1 MAMIITTNVASL
13 NSQRYLNQTQNSLQ
27 TAMQQL
33 SSGMRINSAA
43 DDPSG
48 LAISDGMT
56 SQINGMTVAARNAN
70 DGISMVQ
77 TADGAM
83 ASLTSTLQTMRDL
96 AVQASNFGSVGSAN
110 REQLST
116 EFKQLSNEL
125 GRIIGNTQFNGKS
138 VLNGS
143 LSHANFQIGAD
154 VATNNQ
160 ISINVANMLKTSGI
174 SALAVQGAGGAAG
187 TISIGSAATSVNT
200 RSTISMI
207 DVAIKSLDTARATLG
222 ALQNRFTDTISNLQT
237 SITNQS
243 AARSRIEDTD
253 FASTTSTLSKEQILS
268 QAGTAMLAQANQS
281 NQSVLTLLK

>member
-1 MAMIITTNVASL
+1 MIITTNIASL
-13 NSQRYLNQTQNSLQ
+13 NSQRYLSQTQNSLQ

-83 ASLTSTLQTMRDL
+83 ASLTDTLQTMRDL
-96 AVQASNFGSVGSAN
+96 AVQASNYGSVSSSN

-125 GRIIGNTQFNGKS
+125 GRVIGNTQFNGKA

-143 LSHANFQIGAD
+143 LSHANFQVGAD

-174 SALAVQGAGGAAG
+174 SALAVQGAGGAAA
-187 TISIGSAATSVNT
+187 TLSIGSGATSLNT

-243 AARSRIEDTD
+243 AARSRIQDTD
-253 FASTTSTLSKEQILS
+253 FAATTSTLSKEQILS

>member
-1 MAMIITTNVASL
+1 MAMIITTNIASL
-13 NSQRYLNQTQNSLQ
+13 NSQRYLDQTQNALQ

-33 SSGMRINSAA
+33 SSGLRVNSAA

-56 SQINGMTVAARNAN
+56 SQINGMTVAVQNAN

-96 AVQASNFGSVGSAN
+96 AVQASNFGTVGSAN

-116 EFKQLSNEL
+116 EFKQLSREL
-125 GRIIGNTQFNGKS
+125 GRVIGNTQFNGKT

-143 LSHANFQIGAD
+143 LSHTNFQIGAN
-154 VATNNQ
+154 VNSTNQ
-160 ISINVANMLKTSGI
+160 ISVNVGNLLLTSGI
-174 SALAVQGAGGAAG
+174 SAMALQGTGGAAA
-187 TISIGSAATSVNT
+187 TLSIGSGATSQNT
-200 RSTISMI
+200 RSVISTIDI
-207 DVAIKSLDTARATLG
+207 AIKSLDTARATLG
-222 ALQNRFTDTISNLQT
+222 ALQNRFTDTITNLQD
-237 SITNQS
+237 SIANQS
-243 AARSRIEDTD
+243 ASRSRIRDTD
-253 FASTTSTLSKEQILS
+253 FAATTSTLSKEQILQ

-281 NQSVLTLLK
+281 NQNVMQLLK

>member
-1 MAMIITTNVASL
+1 MALIISTNIASL
-13 NSQRYLNQTQNSLQ
+13 NSQRYLSQTQLSLQ

-48 LAISDGMT
+48 LAISNGMT
-56 SQINGMTVAARNAN
+56 SQINGETVAVRNAN
-70 DGISMVQ
+70 DGISVIQ

-83 ASLTSTLQTMRDL
+83 ASLTDTLQTMRDL
-96 AVQASNFGSVGSAN
+96 AVQASNFGTVTSSN

-125 GRIIGNTQFNGKS
+125 GRVINNTQFNGKA
-138 VLNGS
+138 VLTGS
-143 LSHANFQIGAD
+143 LSKVNFQVGAN
-154 VATNNQ
+154 VSTGNQ
-160 ISINVANMLKTSGI
+160 ISVHISNLLKASGI
-174 SALAVQGAGGAAG
+174 GSLAVQGQSKAGA
-187 TISIGSAATSVNT
+187 TISIGSGATSANT
-200 RSTISMI
+200 HSVISMI
-207 DVAIKSLDTARATLG
+207 DIAIKSIDTARANLG

-243 AARSRIEDTD
+243 AARSRIQDTD
-253 FASTTSTLSKEQILS
+253 FASTTSSLSKEQILQ
-268 QAGTAMLAQANQS
+268 QAGTAMLAQANQA